1 MQLTSFTDYAL
12 RVLMQLGMQP
22 EARITVPAIAAAWG
36 ISEHHLVKVVHF
48 LGQSGWVETS
58 RGRGGG
64 LQLAV
69 APNQIRI
76 GAVVRQTE
84 GNLALVECMAPDRG
98 QCRISMACKLREV
111 LYGAQEA
118 FFAELDRYTLAD
130 LLGPSARWPAL
141 LGPVV
146 TPAVQGAQP

>member
-22 EARITVPAIAAAWG
+22 EVRTTVPAIAAAWG

-69 APNQIRI
+69 QPAKIRI
-76 GAVVRQTE
+76 GQVVRKTE
-84 GNLALVECMAPDRG
+84 DNLALVECMAPDRG
-98 QCRISMACKLREV
+98 HCRITSACKLREV
-111 LYGAQEA
+111 LYGAQQA

-130 LLGPSARWPAL
+130 LLGPAPRWPAL
-141 LGPVV
+141 LGS
-146 TPAVQGAQP
+146 TPSPVQGAQP

>member
-69 APNQIRI
+69 PPAQIRI
-76 GAVVRQTE
+76 GEVVRRTE
-84 GNLALVECMAPDRG
+84 DNLALVECMAPDRG
-98 QCRISMACKLREV
+98 QCRITSACKLRDV
-111 LYGAQEA
+111 LYGAQQA

-130 LLGPSARWPAL
+130 LLGPAPRWPAL
-141 LGPVV
+141 LGTA
-146 TPAVQGAQP
+146 TPPAQGTQP